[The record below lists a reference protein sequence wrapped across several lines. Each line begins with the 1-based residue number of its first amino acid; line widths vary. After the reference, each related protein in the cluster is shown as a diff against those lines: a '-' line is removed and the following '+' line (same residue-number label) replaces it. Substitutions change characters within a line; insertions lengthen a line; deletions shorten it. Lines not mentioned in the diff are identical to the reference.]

1 MAGLIRVL
9 EATRKYD
16 NKRMNS
22 KSSKMSIS
30 FNFSGNPFS
39 NRLPWSK
46 LPRPKIPIKSRR
58 GLQGIPFNFPKK
70 AGFGL
75 LGAFLIFLGI
85 SCKNTRPADQPVEIL
100 DEHALARTVNE
111 DAIDSL
117 IREVYV
123 PIYSDIFNQTR
134 DSRTLLTAT
143 LSIRNTSIRD
153 SLFISKIDYY
163 NTEGDLV
170 RSYIEKPIYL
180 RPMESIDY
188 VIEQQDTSGGS
199 GANFLIDW
207 YSKKRLTPLFQAV
220 MVGGLGAQAFSFTTE
235 GVEVPRP

>member
-1 MAGLIRVL
+1 MSRDKRSGILQ
-9 EATRKYD
+9 ATKKYL
-16 NKRMNS
+16 S
-22 KSSKMSIS
+22 VS
-30 FNFSGNPFS
+30 
-39 NRLPWSK
+39 
-46 LPRPKIPIKSRR
+46 
-58 GLQGIPFNFPKK
+58 
-70 AGFGL
+70 L
-75 LGAFLIFLGI
+75 LMLSLGVI
-85 SCKNTRPADQPVEIL
+85 SCKQPKQTGQPEEVL
-100 DEHALARTVNE
+100 DEHTLDRRVNE
-111 DAIDSL
+111 AAVDSL
-117 IREVYV
+117 MREIYV
-123 PIYSDIFNQTR
+123 PIYSDIYNQTR

-170 RSYIEKPIYL
+170 RSYIDQPIYL

-207 YSKKRLTPLFQAV
+207 YSKKPLNPLFQAV

-235 GVEVPRP
+235 GVEVNVP